1 MHVSRLIRRSLE
13 QLRIAMDV
21 PAGSAGDAVPPARP
35 VPAMA
40 AAA

>member
-1 MHVSRLIRRSLE
+1 MHVSRLIRRSLDE
-13 QLRIAMDV
+13 LRTAMDA
-21 PAGSAGDAVPPARP
+21 PAVSAGDPVPAARP